1 MSNVFSVSVHKTIE
15 VLKLMCV
22 FAIAITLVYL
32 SFQMHKSNQL
42 QKLYSEEVLLKK
54 TYQHTE
60 KKSQAVSFDNLN
72 QEEQIRL
79 QGQRIIS
86 F

>member
-1 MSNVFSVSVHKTIE
+1 MFSASVHKTIE

-42 QKLYSEEVLLKK
+42 QKLYLEEVLLKK
-54 TYQHTE
+54 RTNIPKRSRKWSHLTT
-60 KKSQAVSFDNLN
+60 
-72 QEEQIRL
+72 
-79 QGQRIIS
+79 
-86 F
+86 

>member
-1 MSNVFSVSVHKTIE
+1 MFSASVHKTIE

-22 FAIAITLVYL
+22 FVIAITLVYL

-42 QKLYSEEVLLKK
+42 QKLYLEEVLLKK

-60 KKSQAVSFDNLN
+60 KKPQAVSFDNLN

>member
-1 MSNVFSVSVHKTIE
+1 MFSASVHKTIE

-42 QKLYSEEVLLKK
+42 QKLYLEEVLLKK

-60 KKSQAVSFDNLN
+60 KKSQVVSFDNLN

-79 QGQRIIS
+79 QGQRIIT